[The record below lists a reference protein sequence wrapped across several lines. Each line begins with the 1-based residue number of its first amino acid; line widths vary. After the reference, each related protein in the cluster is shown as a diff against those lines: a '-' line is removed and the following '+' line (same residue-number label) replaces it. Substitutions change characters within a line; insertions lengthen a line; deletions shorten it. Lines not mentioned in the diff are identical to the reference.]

1 MTPIPSLFS
10 RAEMDLVAPDA
21 PGAATRGGGV
31 VGVVAR
37 RIAAFS
43 AMAALCVSASG
54 CVSDLGAQT
63 TSQSNGQLRYYGGP
77 KYPMWQTQ

>member
-1 MTPIPSLFS
+1 MASILPLFS
-10 RAEMDLVAPDA
+10 RAKPDLAARDA
-21 PGAATRGGGV
+21 AGDAAGKGRL
-31 VGVVAR
+31 VGVVMR

-43 AMAALCVSASG
+43 AVAALCVTASG

-63 TSQSNGQLRYYGGP
+63 TGQSSGQPRYYGGP